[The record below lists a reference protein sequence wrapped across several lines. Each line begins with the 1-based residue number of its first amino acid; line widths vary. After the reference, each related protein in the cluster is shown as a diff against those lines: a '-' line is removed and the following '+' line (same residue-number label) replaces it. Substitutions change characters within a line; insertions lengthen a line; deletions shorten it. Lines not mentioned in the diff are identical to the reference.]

1 MRFFLWSKLQ
11 LNQRDR
17 FLHRAKGHRIG
28 RGRMAGEV
36 DSFQLSGHFS
46 RTSTGAMTSMTS
58 EDLFDNQLAGN
69 HIGNQLVV
77 FGKMLRH

>member
-36 DSFQLSGHFS
+36 DSFQLSGHFFTHFH
-46 RTSTGAMTSMTS
+46 RRNDVNDI
-58 EDLFDNQLAGN
+58 EELLDNQLAGN

>member
-1 MRFFLWSKLQ
+1 
-11 LNQRDR
+11 
-17 FLHRAKGHRIG
+17 
-28 RGRMAGEV
+28 MAGEV

-58 EDLFDNQLAGN
+58 DLFDNQLAGN